1 MRKLNENFMAEL
13 FKLMFIDGNIMR
25 MVSGH
30 MTYQLIPKEWVGYKF
45 LLKEAVEQFIGK
57 EVTPSLGVIAQKY
70 ADNDSVQESIKEIKK
85 ARLVDKELIIDQLE
99 SFIRETEFELLSK
112 KVHDLYEEGKRDEAI
127 KVNTE
132 ESKRILEISLRK
144 TGGKFIRVF
153 EGFQER
159 MKKRYD
165 ENKIAKVQNKVSLGI
180 DRLDDIS
187 YGGADPGDT
196 VLWIMRSGVGKS
208 TVLKWHGYAAALE
221 SISVLH
227 IQLEGGV
234 DACTDKYDQMWTNQS
249 YIDIKKGLLKQED
262 EKQIMKTLRDMK
274 TFGQDIDIYGFE
286 KFGQASM
293 VDIRNL
299 CIEYQ
304 KVYGHFPQLL
314 IVDSLDLLMTG
325 VNKKIDNDPEF
336 TKFRLQKCSQ
346 LFKDICVEF
355 KMVGITATQT
365 GDVPMD
371 VWNNEMKHIDRSNTE
386 GDRTLVKPY
395 SFVFTGNI
403 TMQEKKD
410 EKCRIFVDKL
420 RDYKS
425 SQEIFSIA
433 TDYGR
438 GRFYNRKRTM
448 ALYNDSSEV
457 ISTTADKPERKDKLR
472 KGKKKETQE
481 VTVI

>member
-127 KVNTE
+127 KVNAE

-187 YGGADPGDT
+187 YGGADP
-196 VLWIMRSGVGKS
+196 
-208 TVLKWHGYAAALE
+208 
-221 SISVLH
+221 
-227 IQLEGGV
+227 
-234 DACTDKYDQMWTNQS
+234 
-249 YIDIKKGLLKQED
+249 
-262 EKQIMKTLRDMK
+262 
-274 TFGQDIDIYGFE
+274 
-286 KFGQASM
+286 
-293 VDIRNL
+293 
-299 CIEYQ
+299 
-304 KVYGHFPQLL
+304 
-314 IVDSLDLLMTG
+314 
-325 VNKKIDNDPEF
+325 
-336 TKFRLQKCSQ
+336 
-346 LFKDICVEF
+346 
-355 KMVGITATQT
+355 
-365 GDVPMD
+365 
-371 VWNNEMKHIDRSNTE
+371 
-386 GDRTLVKPY
+386 
-395 SFVFTGNI
+395 
-403 TMQEKKD
+403 
-410 EKCRIFVDKL
+410 
-420 RDYKS
+420 
-425 SQEIFSIA
+425 
-433 TDYGR
+433 
-438 GRFYNRKRTM
+438 
-448 ALYNDSSEV
+448 
-457 ISTTADKPERKDKLR
+457 
-472 KGKKKETQE
+472 
-481 VTVI
+481 